1 MYDIFSL
8 PDVKFPQNFIWGSA
22 TAGHQVEGD
31 NIHSNWWAL
40 EQNGKV
46 GTKSGK
52 ACNHYSLYKQDV
64 ELLKSLGHRAYRMSI
79 EWSRIE
85 PAEGAF
91 NAEAMAHYI
100 DLLVRLKEAG
110 MTVYV
115 TLHHFTH
122 PQWFEEL
129 GGFQKLSNLK
139 YFERFINHAVPKI
152 AQFVDYWNVINEFN
166 LGNAE
171 ARIDFKLNMLR
182 YHARGYHL
190 IKQYSSAPISSAH
203 AFVHYFPYRRH
214 DKFDNIMTDLQD
226 WRDNEFFFHA
236 IRTGEIV
243 FPFRDAEFDPEVK
256 GSADFWAV
264 NYYTRHMVDARLA
277 ALEGKRFEHK
287 TLKMI
292 PMNFYL
298 EEMFPEGLISNLE
311 RLKDRPV
318 HITENGCSC
327 DDDRFRI
334 AYIALH
340 LSALREAIARGV
352 DLRAYLYWSFM
363 DNYEWGSFVPRFGLV
378 NVNFETFERTP
389 KPSAYFYRDIIN
401 ENGFNQAIIRKH
413 ISELPTLMK

>member
-8 PDVKFPQNFIWGSA
+8 PDVKFPEGFIWGSA
-22 TAGHQVEGD
+22 TAGHQVEGG
-31 NIHSNWWAL
+31 NVNSNWWAL
-40 EQNGKV
+40 EQKGEV
-46 GTKSGK
+46 ESKSAG
-52 ACNHYSLYKQDV
+52 ACNHYALYKQDV
-64 ELLKSLGHRAYRMSI
+64 ELIKSLGHRAYRMSI

-85 PAEGAF
+85 PAAGAF
-91 NAEAMAHYI
+91 DSAAMEHYI
-100 DLLVRLKEAG
+100 DLLARLKEAG
-110 MTVYV
+110 MITYV

-129 GGFQKLSNLK
+129 GGFRKLSNMAH
-139 YFERFINHAVPKI
+139 FERFVNYAVPKI

-166 LGNAE
+166 LGNTE
-171 ARIDFKLNMLR
+171 ARIEFKLNMLR

-190 IKQYSSAPISSAH
+190 IKRYSSAPVSSAH
-203 AFVHYFPYRRH
+203 AFIHYFPQRRY
-214 DKFDNIMTDLQD
+214 DRFDNTMTDFQD

-236 IRTGEIV
+236 IRTGEIA
-243 FPFRDAEFDPEVK
+243 FPFRDAEYDAEVR
-256 GSADFWAV
+256 GAADFWAV
-264 NYYTRHMVDARLA
+264 NYYTRHMVDSRLA
-277 ALEGKRFEHK
+277 ALEGRRFEHK

-298 EEMFPEGLISNLE
+298 EEMYPEGLISNLE

-334 AYIALH
+334 VYIALH
-340 LSALREAIARGV
+340 LSALREAITRGV
-352 DLRAYLYWSFM
+352 DLKSYLYWSLM

-378 NVNFETFERTP
+378 NVNFETFERKP
-389 KPSAYFYRDIIN
+389 KPSAYFYRDIIG

-413 ISELPTLMK
+413 IGGLPTLKK